1 MSNHGASNS
10 TPATRRQFL
19 TAAGAAAA
27 TLAYASPP
35 GAAQT
40 TSPGQAEKEKPVPDR
55 ADPPASPAEQLKIA
69 LFQADVT
76 PPLGSPLCRA
86 LVLPARR
93 IIDPLSARG
102 LVLLTHEKPI
112 VLCALDWTSVQNGG
126 YRVWRE
132 ALARAAG
139 TTPERVA
146 VHTVHQHD
154 APSVDF
160 DIDDLLRPRGLGGG
174 TFDEPSARAAV
185 ERVARALTQ
194 SLERPQQ
201 VTHLGLGAAKVDR
214 VASNRRIIGPDG
226 RILYGRMSS
235 CKDPQAAAQP
245 EGTVDPY
252 VKLISLWNGDT
263 PLVAMTYYAT
273 HPQSFYGR
281 GAVSADFV
289 GLARS
294 LRDAAVPEV
303 FHVHF
308 NGAGG
313 NVAAG
318 KYNDGSPGRRFE
330 LAGRLAD
337 GMARAWESVKRETLR
352 VKDLGWRVLPVKLPI
367 REGLTEEACLKIL
380 DDPGAKRVERLNTA
394 GELIWVRRCAR
405 GESID
410 LSCLRLGH
418 AHVLHMPGELFVEYQ
433 LAAAAMR
440 PDAFL
445 CMAAYGDCGPQYIG
459 TKVAYSQGGY
469 ETGRASCVAPETEEV
484 LTSAVHTLLS

>member
-1 MSNHGASNS
+1 MRGDGTHDPNQ
-10 TPATRRQFL
+10 ATRRQFL
-19 TAAGAAAA
+19 AAAGAAAV
-27 TLAYASPP
+27 TLAH
-35 GAAQT
+35 
-40 TSPGQAEKEKPVPDR
+40 TSPSLAAETATHRMTEGATPSPGRSNGPVP
-55 ADPPASPAEQLKIA
+55 AGGELKIA
-69 LFQADVT
+69 FFQADVT

-86 LVLPARR
+86 LVRPARK

-102 LVLLTHEKPI
+102 LVLLTDQRPI

-132 ALARAAG
+132 ALAKAAG

-146 VHTVHQHD
+146 VHAVHQHD

-160 DIDDLLRPRGLGGG
+160 DIDELLIPRGLGGSVCDG
-174 TFDEPSARAAV
+174 PSARAAL
-185 ERVARALTQ
+185 ERAGRALSQ
-194 SLERPQQ
+194 SLEQPRR
-201 VTHLGLGAAKVDR
+201 VTHLGLGQAEVDR

-226 RILYGRMSS
+226 KILHGRMSS
-235 CKDPQAAAQP
+235 CKDPEVAAHP
-245 EGTVDPY
+245 EGTIDPY
-252 VKLISLWNGDT
+252 VKLVSFWDGDT
-263 PLVAMTYYAT
+263 PLAAVTYYAT

-294 LRDAAVPEV
+294 LREATEPEV

-337 GMARAWESVKRETLR
+337 GMARAWEGVKKEPLR
-352 VKDLGWRVLPVKLPI
+352 AADLGWRVLPVKLPV
-367 REGLTEEACLKIL
+367 RKELTEEACLKVL
-380 DDPGAKRVERLNTA
+380 DDPNQTLRERANAA
-394 GELIWVRRCAR
+394 GGLIWLRRCAR

-410 LSCLRLGH
+410 LTCLRMGN
-418 AHVLHMPGELFVEYQ
+418 AYVLHMPGELFVEYQ

-459 TKVAYSQGGY
+459 TKIGYAQGGY
-469 ETGRASCVAPETEEV
+469 ETGPASCVAPETEQV
-484 LTSAVHTLLS
+484 LESAIRALLA